1 MFVLVV
7 GGSGSG
13 KSAYAEELSVS
24 LSSPGMEKYYL
35 ATMQVFDQEGQ
46 RRVERHR
53 ALRQGKG
60 FLTIEQPAQIHRA
73 AGKMGAG
80 DKVALLECISNLTAN
95 EMFPQET
102 ARPAGDTGQKPGN
115 GMHLQET
122 ARPAGDTGQKPGNGM
137 HLQETAQ
144 PTGDTGQKPGS
155 GMHTQGTARP
165 VGNTAQAYP
174 RPCRQVAKEIIDS
187 IGLLERE
194 TTHLVVVSNNVFED
208 GICYD
213 KATMEYIRAMGLVNQ
228 SLAKSADRVVEVVA
242 GIPVILKT
250 EAARPACIG
259 KRS

>member
-13 KSAYAEELSVS
+13 KSAYAEELAVS
-24 LSSPGMEKYYL
+24 LSSPGMERYYL
-35 ATMQVFDQEGQ
+35 AAMQVFDQEGQ

-53 ALRQGKG
+53 TLRQGKG

-95 EMFPQET
+95 EMFPQES
-102 ARPAGDTGQKPGN
+102 
-115 GMHLQET
+115 

-144 PTGDTGQKPGS
+144 P
-155 GMHTQGTARP
+155 ARD
-165 VGNTAQAYP
+165 TAQAYP
-174 RPCRQVAKEIIDS
+174 RPGRQVAKEIIDS

-208 GICYD
+208 GVCYD

>member
-13 KSAYAEELSVS
+13 KSAYAEELAVS
-24 LSSPGMEKYYL
+24 LSSPGMERYYL
-35 ATMQVFDQEGQ
+35 AAMQVFDQEGQ

-53 ALRQGKG
+53 TLRQGKG

-95 EMFPQET
+95 EMFPQES
-102 ARPAGDTGQKPGN
+102 
-115 GMHLQET
+115 

-144 PTGDTGQKPGS
+144 PAGDTGQKPGN
-155 GMHTQGTARP
+155 GMHLQETAQP
-165 VGNTAQAYP
+165 AGDTAQAYP

-208 GICYD
+208 GVCYD